1 MKGILKQILAIAA
14 VLGIC
19 GGIVWYFQNENS
31 KKIENDESY
40 KMVTSR
46 DKSYNG
52 VYTLTKLDK
61 NGKNTWNGLIMY
73 VKNDKIISCVL
84 FESETFEHIRKK
96 YLKGDTLISDE
107 DLINYSQLEPGGRI
121 NRVTGFDVQ
130 PDGGIGADSINK
142 IVYVGKAGFVYYDE
156 EINFM
161 TDYDNLNKMGLIA
174 GYDEKSNEIW
184 LSKVIKNKYSQYK
197 KGYKLIHYKD
207 YWDMKK
213 NCRIDS
219 GICLNNLNHLFNANL
234 ETND

>member
-1 MKGILKQILAIAA
+1 MKGFFKQILAIAA

-19 GGIVWYFQNENS
+19 GGIVWYFQNEQNE
-31 KKIENDESY
+31 KMKNDESY
-40 KMVTSR
+40 KVVTSR

-84 FESETFEHIRKK
+84 AEVETFEYIRKN
-96 YLKGDTLISDE
+96 YLKGDTSIPDKE
-107 DLINYSQLEPGGRI
+107 LINYTKLVPGGRI
-121 NRVTGFDVQ
+121 NQVTGFDVH
-130 PDGGIGADSINK
+130 PDGGIGAELNDK
-142 IVYVGKAGFVYYDE
+142 IVYVGKAGFVYYDKE
-156 EINFM
+156 VNLE

-174 GYDEKSNEIW
+174 GYDEKSNEVW
-184 LSKVIKNKYSQYK
+184 LSKTVKNKYSQYK

-207 YWDMKK
+207 YFDMKK
-213 NCRIDS
+213 NCRLDS
-219 GICLNNLNHLFNANL
+219 GICLNNLNNLFNANL